1 MIAARGN
8 IPGIGYTKTVMTSL
22 NPGFDEVKLGSA
34 TWGEF
39 VTAAADAG
47 FVVLEGHGAST
58 VLKVPIKL
66 SRSTKDSL
74 DSLQKGFDSLVSTVR
89 KMEYEKKSTELST
102 SGLAHAQQRPLLQP
116 CESRFPEVF
125 RLRESCRAKRAGEY

>member
-1 MIAARGN
+1 M
-8 IPGIGYTKTVMTSL
+8 
-22 NPGFDEVKLGSA
+22 
-34 TWGEF
+34 
-39 VTAAADAG
+39 TAAADAG

-89 KMEYEKKSTELST
+89 KMEYEKKSTELSLVA
-102 SGLAHAQQRPLLQP
+102 SLMHNNDPSFSHANLG
-116 CESRFPEVF
+116 F
-125 RLRESCRAKRAGEY
+125 RKFFDFVKAPSKEGW